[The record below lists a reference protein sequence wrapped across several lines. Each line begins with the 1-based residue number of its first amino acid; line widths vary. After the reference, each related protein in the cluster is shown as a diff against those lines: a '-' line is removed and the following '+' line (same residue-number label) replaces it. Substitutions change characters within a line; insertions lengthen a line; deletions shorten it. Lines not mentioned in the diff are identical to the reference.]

1 MPSRPLISSCLKLAS
16 AFVAL
21 LLASPSFAAEKN
33 IVFFIAD
40 DMSPELGCYGNKA
53 IKTPN
58 IDALAAGGTLFT
70 NAYATTASCSASR
83 SVVMT
88 GLHNHAN
95 GQYGHQHDTGHF
107 SCYPNVVSLALPQV
121 MKAAGYRTGIFGK
134 HHVAPTEIFTY
145 DVMVAEKGRNTRELM
160 ENAREFI
167 TAKVDKPFIAYIA
180 SADPHRGGP
189 QLDIEGSP
197 NAFGNKPNRGS
208 IPGITEVFYDSQD
221 VIVPHFLPDTVESRA
236 ELAQYYQSV
245 SRVDFGIGHLVKL
258 LKDAGLYDKTMII
271 ITSDHGMAFPG
282 GKTTVYEPGL
292 RVPLIVRNPY
302 VQQRGIKN
310 AALVSHTDLT
320 PTMLDFAGGLDREK
334 NAPIKPVDA
343 DAFWKERGISKY
355 ENRGKRY
362 PAYHGKSWLN
372 ILGQENDPT
381 RTEIFASHTFHE
393 VQMYYPMRVVRD
405 QKYKLIWNI
414 AHPLPFPFSTDLW
427 AASTW
432 QAQLKKGENAPYG
445 QKTVG
450 QYIHRPAFEL
460 YDMQYDA
467 DETKNL
473 ATDPA
478 FAKTLEEYK
487 ARLKKFQ
494 ETMGDPWAQKWE
506 YE

>member
-40 DMSPELGCYGNKA
+40 DMSPELGCYGSKA

-58 IDALAAGGTLFT
+58 IDALAADGTLFT

-167 TAKVDKPFIAYIA
+167 TAKDDKPFIAYIA

-310 AALVSHTDLT
+310 AALVNHTDLT

>member
-16 AFVAL
+16 MFAML
-21 LLASPSFAAEKN
+21 LLATPSSAAEKN

-58 IDALAAGGTLFT
+58 IDALAADGTIFT

-167 TAKVDKPFIAYIA
+167 TAKNDKPFIAYIA

-189 QLDIEGSP
+189 ELDIEGRP

-208 IPGITEVFYDSQD
+208 IPGITEVFYDPKD
-221 VIVPHFLPDTVESRA
+221 VIVPHFLPDTIESRA
-236 ELAQYYQSV
+236 ELTQYYQSV

-258 LKDAGLYDKTMII
+258 LKEAGLYDKTLII

-292 RVPLIVRNPY
+292 KVPLIVRNPY
-302 VQQRGIKN
+302 VQRRGIKN
-310 AALVSHTDLT
+310 DALVSHTDLT

-355 ENRGKRY
+355 ENRGRRY
-362 PAYHGKSWLN
+362 SSYHGRSWLN
-372 ILGQENDPT
+372 ILEQENDPT

-478 FAKTLEEYK
+478 FAETLEEYK